1 MTARRRKAERPG
13 EILEAAFE
21 EFSKNGFA
29 ATRLDDIAARANV
42 TKGTIYVYYS
52 NKEVLFETMVRE
64 LMTPVI
70 AEVEALMAMEATDA
84 EAVLRAFMKFIYANV
99 AADRQ
104 CLELMRL
111 LLLESERFPHL
122 SHEHFTQF
130 VNPMQLKLQDCLNEL
145 ADKGLI
151 RKAPALSLTDLISG
165 PAVAL
170 NVWRLLFPFAG
181 AIDTDEHMEAALD
194 LFLNGLLPRD

>member
-21 EFSKNGFA
+21 EFSRNGFA

-70 AEVEALMAMEATDA
+70 AEVDDLMTMQANDA
-84 EAVLRAFMKFIYANV
+84 EEVLRAFMKFIYTNV

-104 CLELMRL
+104 CRELMRL
-111 LLLESERFPHL
+111 LLLETERFPHL
-122 SHEHFTQF
+122 THEHYTKF
-130 VNPMQLKLQDCLNEL
+130 VNPMLAKLQDCLNDL
-145 ADKGLI
+145 AAKGLI
-151 RKAPALSLTDLISG
+151 RSAPALALPELFSG

-170 NVWRLLFPFAG
+170 NVWRLLFPFTSE
-181 AIDTDEHMEAALD
+181 INTDQHMEASLD
-194 LFLNGLLPRD
+194 LFLNGLLPRT

>member
-70 AEVEALMAMEATDA
+70 AEVEALMAMQANNA
-84 EAVLRAFMKFIYANV
+84 EEILRAFLTFIYANV
-99 AADRQ
+99 SADRQ
-104 CLELMRL
+104 CMELMRL
-111 LLLESERFPHL
+111 LLVEAERFPHL
-122 SHEHFTQF
+122 THEHYTKF
-130 VNPMQLKLQDCLNEL
+130 VHPMLSKLQDSLNDL
-145 ADKGLI
+145 AAKGLI
-151 RKAPALSLTDLISG
+151 RNAPALALPSLIAS

-170 NVWRLLFPFAG
+170 NVWRLLFPFA
-181 AIDTDEHMEAALD
+181 AAADTEQHMEAALD
-194 LFLNGLLPRD
+194 LFLNGLLPRS